1 MGENGSVLQDCNM
14 PKYNKKQTWCSMY
27 VYSIGQYVNVRENQ
41 AKKKSQYCGKS
52 QPLPTHASHKVCN
65 GGPVTLLNAS
75 VI

>member
-41 AKKKSQYCGKS
+41 AKKKVSIVGRANLYQHT
-52 QPLPTHASHKVCN
+52 LPTKFATAVQ
-65 GGPVTLLNAS
+65 
-75 VI
+75 